1 MEGNKL
7 PKFEDWEAEKI
18 KDPDFLAAAE
28 ELEFGYQVARLRM
41 VKCLTQ
47 AQLADMV
54 GTRQPS
60 IARLE
65 NGTSAPS
72 LSFLTKIAEALGAK
86 IEFKLI
92 PDTKW
97 PDSGLDC
104 HEVCQVSLIMAKP
117 GYNQYNSTHHA
128 SAMHAHRGGS
138 FISVFNKYFVCFCCC
153 NLI

>member
-1 MEGNKL
+1 MARKNM

-28 ELEFGYQVARLRM
+28 ELEPGYQVARLRM
-41 VKCLTQ
+41 LRGLTQ
-47 AQLADMV
+47 AQLAEMV

-65 NGTSAPS
+65 NGTSVPS

-92 PDTKW
+92 PYT
-97 PDSGLDC
+97 
-104 HEVCQVSLIMAKP
+104 E
-117 GYNQYNSTHHA
+117 
-128 SAMHAHRGGS
+128 
-138 FISVFNKYFVCFCCC
+138 
-153 NLI
+153 